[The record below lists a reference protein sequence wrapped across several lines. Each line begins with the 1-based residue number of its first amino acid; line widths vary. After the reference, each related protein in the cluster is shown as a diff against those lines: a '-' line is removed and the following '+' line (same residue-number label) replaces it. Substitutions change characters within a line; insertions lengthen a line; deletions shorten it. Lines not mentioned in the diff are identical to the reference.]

1 MTEKMTRRRFLQA
14 SALVLAAAALTACG
28 GGGSSLPSIPGMVSA
43 DLGAMKVTMNKID
56 VKLNNV
62 ELNNGRGSVTY
73 TWNIT
78 ARENITLNGTH
89 FKAALDGKPLKLQGL
104 KKEAGPLEESVTLSP
119 SAQAVEVKC
128 EFSLTKD
135 EFENGKQLNV
145 ALTYNDKKAESKTTL
160 AELQKLVQWQW

>member
-1 MTEKMTRRRFLQA
+1 MTEKMTRRLFLQA

-56 VKLNNV
+56 V
-62 ELNNGRGSVTY
+62 NGRGSVTY

-89 FKAALDGKPLKLQGL
+89 FAAALDGKPLMLQGL

-135 EFENGKQLNV
+135 EFEKGKQLNV
-145 ALTYNDKKAESKTTL
+145 ALTYNGKKAESKTTL

>member
-28 GGGSSLPSIPGMVSA
+28 GGGFSLPSIPGMVSA
-43 DLGAMKVTMNKID
+43 DLGAMKVTMNRID
-56 VKLNNV
+56 VNLND
-62 ELNNGRGSVTY
+62 GAGKVTY
-73 TWNIT
+73 TWNII
-78 ARENITLNGTH
+78 ARENITLNKTN
-89 FKAALDGKPLKLQGL
+89 FTALLDGEPLHLQGL
-104 KKEAGPLEESVTLSP
+104 KKESGPLVETVTLSP

-135 EFENGKQLNV
+135 DFEKGKQLNV
-145 ALTYNDKKAESKTTL
+145 ALTYNGKKAESKTTL

>member
-43 DLGAMKVTMNKID
+43 DLGAMKVTMNRID
-56 VKLNNV
+56 VNLND
-62 ELNNGRGSVTY
+62 GAGKVTY
-73 TWNIT
+73 TWNII
-78 ARENITLNGTH
+78 ARENITLNKTN
-89 FKAALDGKPLKLQGL
+89 FTAELDRNSLVLQGL
-104 KKEAGPLEESVTLSP
+104 KKESGPLEESVTLSP

-135 EFENGKQLNV
+135 KFEKGKQLNV
-145 ALTYNDKKAESKTTL
+145 ALTYNGKKAESKTTL
-160 AELQKLVQWQW
+160 AELQKLV

>member
-1 MTEKMTRRRFLQA
+1 MTQKMTRRRFLQA

-56 VKLNNV
+56 VELK

-78 ARENITLNGTH
+78 ARENITLNKTH
-89 FKAALDGKPLKLQGL
+89 FAAELDGETLMLQGL

-135 EFENGKQLNV
+135 KFEKGKQLNV
-145 ALTYNDKKAESKTTL
+145 ALTYNGKKAESKTTL

>member
-43 DLGAMKVTMNKID
+43 DLGAMKVTMNRID
-56 VKLNNV
+56 VNLNDGAGKV
-62 ELNNGRGSVTY
+62 SY
-73 TWNIT
+73 TWNII
-78 ARENITLNGTH
+78 ARENITLNKTN
-89 FKAALDGKPLKLQGL
+89 FTAELDRNPLVLQGL

-135 EFENGKQLNV
+135 EFEKGKQLNV
-145 ALTYNDKKAESKTTL
+145 ALTYNDKKAESKTTI

>member
-14 SALVLAAAALTACG
+14 GALVLAAAALTACG

-56 VKLNNV
+56 V
-62 ELNNGRGSVTY
+62 ELNNGQGSVTY

-78 ARENITLNGTH
+78 ARENITLNRTH
-89 FKAALDGKPLKLQGL
+89 FEAVLDDGKPRMPQGL

-135 EFENGKQLNV
+135 EFEKGKQLNV
-145 ALTYNDKKAESKTTL
+145 ALTYNGKKAESKTTL

>member
-56 VKLNNV
+56 V
-62 ELNNGRGSVTY
+62 ELNNGQGSVTY

-78 ARENITLNGTH
+78 ARENITLNRTH
-89 FKAALDGKPLKLQGL
+89 FEAVLDDGKPRMPQGL

-135 EFENGKQLNV
+135 EFEKGKQLNV
-145 ALTYNDKKAESKTTL
+145 ALTYNGKKAESKTTL

>member
-56 VKLNNV
+56 V

-78 ARENITLNGTH
+78 ARENITLNRTH
-89 FKAALDGKPLKLQGL
+89 FEAVLDDGKPRMPQGL

-135 EFENGKQLNV
+135 EFEKGKQLNV
-145 ALTYNDKKAESKTTL
+145 ALTYNGKKAESKTTL

>member
-56 VKLNNV
+56 V

-73 TWNIT
+73 TWNII
-78 ARENITLNGTH
+78 AREKITLGETNFT
-89 FKAALDGKPLKLQGL
+89 ASLDGAPLHLQGL
-104 KKEAGPLEESVTLSP
+104 QVASGPLEESVTLSP
-119 SAQAVEVKC
+119 SAQAVEVKS
-128 EFSLTKD
+128 EFSLTEE
-135 EFENGKQLNV
+135 EFEKGRQLNA
-145 ALTYNDKKAESKTTL
+145 ALTYNGKKAESKTTL
-160 AELQKLVQWQW
+160 AELQKLVRW

>member
-43 DLGAMKVTMNKID
+43 DLGAMKVTMNRID
-56 VKLNNV
+56 VNLND
-62 ELNNGRGSVTY
+62 GAGKVTY
-73 TWNIT
+73 TWNII
-78 ARENITLNGTH
+78 ARENITLNKTN
-89 FKAALDGKPLKLQGL
+89 FTAALDGKPRMPQGL

-135 EFENGKQLNV
+135 EFEKGKQLNV
-145 ALTYNDKKAESKTTL
+145 ALTYNGKKAESKTTL

>member
-56 VKLNNV
+56 V
-62 ELNNGRGSVTY
+62 ELNNGRGKVTY
-73 TWNIT
+73 TWNII
-78 ARENITLNGTH
+78 AREKITLGETNFT
-89 FKAALDGKPLKLQGL
+89 ASLDGAPLHLQGL
-104 KKEAGPLEESVTLSP
+104 QVASGPLEESVTLSP

-128 EFSLTKD
+128 EFSLPKE
-135 EFENGKQLNV
+135 EFEKGKQLNV
-145 ALTYNDKKAESKTTL
+145 ALTYNGKKAESKTTL

>member
-43 DLGAMKVTMNKID
+43 DLGAMKVTMNKI
-56 VKLNNV
+56 NV
-62 ELNNGRGSVTY
+62 ELKELNNGRGSVTY

-78 ARENITLNGTH
+78 ARENITLNRTH
-89 FKAALDGKPLKLQGL
+89 FAAALDGKPLMLQGL

-128 EFSLTKD
+128 EFSLTED
-135 EFENGKQLNV
+135 EFEKGKQLNV
-145 ALTYNDKKAESKTTL
+145 ALTYNGKKAESKTTI

>member
-56 VKLNNV
+56 V

-78 ARENITLNGTH
+78 ARENITLNRTH
-89 FKAALDGKPLKLQGL
+89 FEAVLDDGKPRMPQGL

-135 EFENGKQLNV
+135 EFEKGKQLNV
-145 ALTYNDKKAESKTTL
+145 ALTYNGKKAESKTTL
-160 AELQKLVQWQW
+160 AELQKLVQWPW

>member
-1 MTEKMTRRRFLQA
+1 MTQKMTRRRFLQA

-43 DLGAMKVTMNKID
+43 DLGAMKVTMNRIEVNLYKGMG
-56 VKLNNV
+56 K
-62 ELNNGRGSVTY
+62 VTY
-73 TWNIT
+73 TWNII
-78 ARENITLNGTH
+78 ARENITLNKTH
-89 FKAALDGKPLKLQGL
+89 FEAALDGEPLMLQGL

-135 EFENGKQLNV
+135 KFEKGKQLNV
-145 ALTYNDKKAESKTTL
+145 ALTYNGKKAESKTTL

>member
-56 VKLNNV
+56 VNLY
-62 ELNNGRGSVTY
+62 NGIGKVTY

-78 ARENITLNGTH
+78 ARENITLDRTH
-89 FKAALDGKPLKLQGL
+89 FAAALDGKTLVLQGL
-104 KKEAGPLEESVTLSP
+104 KKESGPLVESVTLSP

-128 EFSLTKD
+128 EFDLTKE
-135 EFENGKQLNV
+135 EFEKGKQLNA
-145 ALTYNDKKAESKTTL
+145 ALTYNGKKAESKTTL
-160 AELQKLVQWQW
+160 AELKKLVLW

>member
-43 DLGAMKVTMNKID
+43 DLGAMKVTMNKI
-56 VKLNNV
+56 NV
-62 ELNNGRGSVTY
+62 ELKELNNGRGSVTY

-89 FKAALDGKPLKLQGL
+89 FAAALDGKPLMLQGL

-135 EFENGKQLNV
+135 EFEKGKQLNV
-145 ALTYNDKKAESKTTL
+145 ALTYNGKKAESKTTL

>member
-56 VKLNNV
+56 V
-62 ELNNGRGSVTY
+62 ELNNGWGKVTY
-73 TWNIT
+73 TWNII
-78 ARENITLNGTH
+78 AREKITLNGTN
-89 FKAALDGKPLKLQGL
+89 FTASLDGAPLHLQGL
-104 KKEAGPLEESVTLSP
+104 QVASGPLEESVTLSP

-135 EFENGKQLNV
+135 EFEKGKQLNV

>member
-56 VKLNNV
+56 VKLND
-62 ELNNGRGSVTY
+62 GWDKVTY
-73 TWNIT
+73 TWNII
-78 ARENITLNGTH
+78 AREKITLDGTN
-89 FKAALDGKPLKLQGL
+89 FTATLDGEPLHLQGL
-104 KKEAGPLEESVTLSP
+104 QVASGPLEETVTLSP
-119 SAQAVEVKC
+119 SGQAVEVKS
-128 EFSLTKD
+128 EFSLTEE
-135 EFENGKQLNV
+135 EFEKGRQLNA
-145 ALTYNDKKAESKTTL
+145 ALTYNGKKAESKTTL